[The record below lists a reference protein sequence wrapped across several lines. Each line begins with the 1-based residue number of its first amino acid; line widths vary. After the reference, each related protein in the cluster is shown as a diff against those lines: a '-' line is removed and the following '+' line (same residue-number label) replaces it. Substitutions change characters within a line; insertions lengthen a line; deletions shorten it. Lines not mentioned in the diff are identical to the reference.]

1 MCYLSLLRGWQV
13 FIFIIMANQINQEI
27 ILQDGKF
34 YRRTVC
40 ETFLQTQEDALRNID
55 QSSLFYVSPF
65 QPKKNV
71 YTAAFIGS
79 NVSPDKQYFFRE
91 IDGFH
96 FRGATLTKGAEDS
109 DYRMHITGNSPW
121 SLNED
126 MPRVATNT
134 FNDGQGL
141 IWKPTGFRMFLMFE
155 YLAQEK
161 TRVRSMAPYIFMYH
175 IENKKSYIPNL
186 PNVFDRGQICTGDDF
201 PCNHDTWSELNDE
214 QMNHLKTSFCNN
226 DLRMN
231 PSDERNF
238 IAFTSQGETVQR
250 PESIPNKEDSGN
262 QYYVEPTLEP
272 ITEFTKWLIKT

>member
-65 QPKKNV
+65 QPKENV

-79 NVSPDKQYFFRE
+79 NVSPNKQYFFRE
-91 IDGFH
+91 VDGFH
-96 FRGATLTKGAEDS
+96 FRGATLTKREDDT
-109 DYRMHITGNSPW
+109 DYRMYVTNNTAW
-121 SLNED
+121 SLSEGMIN
-126 MPRVATNT
+126 VATNT
-134 FNDGQGL
+134 FNGGQGL

-155 YLAQEK
+155 YLAQE
-161 TRVRSMAPYIFMYH
+161 TGIRSMAPYIFMYH
-175 IENKKSYIPNL
+175 MENKKSYIPNL

-201 PCNHDTWSELNDE
+201 PSNDHTWSNLNDA

-231 PSDERNF
+231 PNDEHKF
-238 IAFTSQGETVQR
+238 VAFTSEGETVQR
-250 PESIPNKEDSGN
+250 PESIPSKELNEN
-262 QYYVEPTLEP
+262 QYYLQPTLEP
-272 ITEFTKWLIKT
+272 ITEFTKWLINT